1 MLNPRIATRYAKS
14 LIGLAIET
22 NQLEKAYEDM
32 QWLKSVCKTNR
43 DFVNLLRSPI
53 INADTKKK
61 IVEAIIS
68 GRVTALTSGFI
79 SLLITKSRESSL
91 PEIITAFVDQYK
103 QHKEIHTIKL
113 TSATPLSDEMKKAI
127 VDQVRKTGGLQN
139 IELHEE
145 IDQDLIGGFVL
156 QIGDK
161 LVDASIAYDLRAIAK
176 QFENNDFIY
185 KIR

>member
-79 SLLITKSRESSL
+79 SQLISYLQYES
-91 PEIITAFVDQYK
+91 A
-103 QHKEIHTIKL
+103 
-113 TSATPLSDEMKKAI
+113 
-127 VDQVRKTGGLQN
+127 DQVLVN
-139 IELHEE
+139 L
-145 IDQDLIGGFVL
+145 FV
-156 QIGDK
+156 
-161 LVDASIAYDLRAIAK
+161 
-176 QFENNDFIY
+176 
-185 KIR
+185 